1 MIVAINSPPVNLI
14 LLSINLN
21 NKSLKVILWKKKL
34 SQHLERCKTADS
46 DTNKKNKYKTYI
58 KSVTPDDKY
67 LWSLPNSLKPRSVA
81 YAATLFVKAKGK
93 NIFCVALQQAWQA
106 NFRKRN
112 CISGPSCLPN
122 PRQDVRGKKNCNA
135 EILEICIQIFSLLI

>member
-67 LWSLPNSLKPRSVA
+67 L
-81 YAATLFVKAKGK
+81 
-93 NIFCVALQQAWQA
+93 
-106 NFRKRN
+106 
-112 CISGPSCLPN
+112 
-122 PRQDVRGKKNCNA
+122 
-135 EILEICIQIFSLLI
+135 